1 MTFYCTLTDEDGA
14 LTVEFPDLPNVITY
28 GHGEDEALSMAREAL
43 NGTLASDVARGML
56 PPVPSFADGYPVDV
70 EPHIESAIQLRT
82 LRGESSQAEIA
93 ARMGIT
99 YQAYQRLEN
108 PIAGNPTI
116 KTLEKVARAYGKR
129 LELTIR

>member
-1 MTFYCTLTDEDGA
+1 MTYYCTVVEEDDA
-14 LTVEFPDLPNVITY
+14 FTVEFPDMPNIITC
-28 GHGEDEALSMAREAL
+28 GRDRDEALSMAHDAL
-43 NGTLASDVARGML
+43 NAALASDVARGIL
-56 PPVPSFADGYPVDV
+56 PPTPVFSDGYAVSV
-70 EPHIESAIQLRT
+70 APHIEIAAQLRN
-82 LRGESSQAEIA
+82 LRGATPQAEIA

-108 PIAGNPTI
+108 PMAGNPTV